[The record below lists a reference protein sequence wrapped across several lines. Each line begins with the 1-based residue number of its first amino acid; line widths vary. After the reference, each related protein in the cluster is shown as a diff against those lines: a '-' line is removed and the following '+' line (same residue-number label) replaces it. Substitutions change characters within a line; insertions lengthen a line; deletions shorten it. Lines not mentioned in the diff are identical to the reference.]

1 MYPPLKNTELYVE
14 VIRRKG
20 ESSFKCNQS
29 YKSLY
34 DAAVNGTPIRGVI
47 VDQNAVPAYTGRKGG
62 FSGAIEGICVSTLT
76 NRIVISYVL
85 MNASPSNGSSTSYI
99 SALYMMPNNF
109 ITDDPQ
115 N

>member
-14 VIRRKG
+14 VIRRPG
-20 ESSFKCNQS
+20 ENFYKCNQS

-47 VDQNAVPAYTGRKGG
+47 VDQNAAFPGRVGG
-62 FSGAIEGICVSTLT
+62 FSGVIQGICVSTLT
-76 NRIVISYVL
+76 KRIVIAYVL
-85 MNASPSNGSSTSYI
+85 MNANASNGSSTSYN
-99 SALYMMPNNF
+99 SALYMMPNND
-109 ITDDPQ
+109 ITDHPQ

>member
-20 ESSFKCNQS
+20 QSLYKCNQS
-29 YKSLY
+29 YKTLY

-47 VDQNAVPAYTGRKGG
+47 VDQNAAFPGRVGG
-62 FSGAIEGICVSTLT
+62 FSGVIQGICVSTLT

-85 MNASPSNGSSTSYI
+85 MNASSSNGSSTSYI
-99 SALYMMPNNF
+99 SALYMMTNNI